1 MAVLEKSSS
10 FFRAVAPALVQ
21 DQDDR
26 MRQIIREELHA
37 HSNTNQPSANQPANQ
52 NPVKIK
58 QAFIVAPF
66 SLALMGGF
74 SDELLKIKNA
84 QLTMN
89 SVATKPTIPSQITAR
104 ATRNSLSTKTPSY
117 SQINPASSPGPAQIA
132 QPTLNPPIVRG

>member
-1 MAVLEKSSS
+1 MADLEKASS

-26 MRQIIREELHA
+26 MRQIIREELSA
-37 HSNTNQPSANQPANQ
+37 HSTNQPSPAQPIKQ

-58 QAFIVAPF
+58 QAFIAAPF
-66 SLALMGGF
+66 SLALVNGF
-74 SDELLKIKNA
+74 SDEFLKIKSA

-117 SQINPASSPGPAQIA
+117 SQINPASSPGPAQIT
-132 QPTLNPPIVRG
+132 QPVLNPPMVRG

>member
-1 MAVLEKSSS
+1 MAELEKRSS
-10 FFRAVAPALVQ
+10 FFRAVAPAIVQ

-26 MRQIIREELHA
+26 MRQIIREELKS
-37 HSNTNQPSANQPANQ
+37 HSSAQSTTANQT
-52 NPVKIK
+52 PVKVK
-58 QAFIVAPF
+58 QAFIEAPF
-66 SLALMGGF
+66 SLALIGGF
-74 SDELLKIKNA
+74 SNEFQKIKNA

-117 SQINPASSPGPAQIA
+117 SQINPASSPGPAQIT

>member
-1 MAVLEKSSS
+1 MTELEKNSS

-26 MRQIIREELHA
+26 MRQIIREELKS
-37 HSNTNQPSANQPANQ
+37 HSAQSATPPNQSPIK
-52 NPVKIK
+52 VK
-58 QAFIVAPF
+58 QAFIAAPF
-66 SLALMGGF
+66 SLALMNGF
-74 SDELLKIKNA
+74 SDEIQKIKSA

-89 SVATKPTIPSQITAR
+89 SIATKPTIPSQITAR

-132 QPTLNPPIVRG
+132 QPTLNPPMVRG